1 MGWTWPD
8 AESKTEAREHEAIA
22 RKMDAFWRA
31 FVDKRGDLSALFAR
45 KQSWDLPA
53 WMDRHLGAVSKEIM
67 WEFGRAVAADGH
79 RLVLTPEGARHLRPL
94 VGALLARAPRIEGW
108 EFYDA
113 RLPETG
119 EALLATVEGRTGVAL
134 PTTRVRV
141 ERGEHHTLALTFEL
155 GLAREDAEN
164 VVGVLA
170 ETLLGEPTMDRWVGS
185 LDVVRRSKKEMVPLA
200 DAPAAVAA
208 EIEAIRRTL
217 PETPYLDQSDD
228 VEWSLFKADPP
239 EQKDYPGQAD
249 LFVAPTMVPAVFL
262 ASRTEGFVD
271 ERFSRHGEI
280 FAYVKIDGRK
290 GSGFEDREAIENA
303 IGAALASDRLGAV
316 VGGGTGRFYSYVEL
330 ALLDVPR
337 ALTAIREVLRAGGVS
352 KRSWILF
359 HDLALTEEGRG
370 IFPDSPGPP

>member
-1 MGWTWPD
+1 
-8 AESKTEAREHEAIA
+8 
-22 RKMDAFWRA
+22 
-31 FVDKRGDLSALFAR
+31 
-45 KQSWDLPA
+45 
-53 WMDRHLGAVSKEIM
+53 
-67 WEFGRAVAADGH
+67 
-79 RLVLTPEGARHLRPL
+79 
-94 VGALLARAPRIEGW
+94 
-108 EFYDA
+108 
-113 RLPETG
+113 
-119 EALLATVEGRTGVAL
+119 
-134 PTTRVRV
+134 
-141 ERGEHHTLALTFEL
+141 
-155 GLAREDAEN
+155 
-164 VVGVLA
+164 
-170 ETLLGEPTMDRWVGS
+170 
-185 LDVVRRSKKEMVPLA
+185 
-200 DAPAAVAA
+200 VAA

-239 EQKDYPGQAD
+239 ELKDYPGQAD

-303 IGAALASDRLGAV
+303 IGAALAGDRLGAV